1 MSCTRET
8 VILSTES
15 NLSLLFANCSMCSEP
30 ALVSHLMGQ
39 LMKIYNVARSV
50 PISRLAFGGTSS
62 LTSKLLSL
70 ANQSLLKGCGLHL
83 QGRITTESLDSK
95 PCCFEVTAEKILSFG
110 RTQLQQIFGEN
121 NSTSSNECE
130 ILRICK
136 SALSLPLSN
145 CFSDTSTGCNSIG
158 ICENGDSISRVLWHA
173 AEERWKDATD
183 MLSDYTPDKI
193 LHTVVELAQDRVNE
207 LITNNCLVSQ
217 LSEAGDFLMS
227 TTQCLKTE
235 AEVFSQLLNETQ
247 EHALAGMTELWN
259 VMNEYG
265 HLACDG
271 MELFSQYIWNTLP
284 EFYEPALLDVNL
296 FNMDDEDFFFVAEE
310 PMLRRRR
317 SMLYIGSR

>member
-1 MSCTRET
+1 MKGLKNKIVRPRKNIKKQSYIPKPLLCI
-8 VILSTES
+8 VIEP
-15 NLSLLFANCSMCSEP
+15 NC
-30 ALVSHLMGQ
+30 
-39 LMKIYNVARSV
+39 NVFV
-50 PISRLAFGGTSS
+50 
-62 LTSKLLSL
+62 
-70 ANQSLLKGCGLHL
+70 L
-83 QGRITTESLDSK
+83 Q
-95 PCCFEVTAEKILSFG
+95 
-110 RTQLQQIFGEN
+110 
-121 NSTSSNECE
+121 
-130 ILRICK
+130 
-136 SALSLPLSN
+136 
-145 CFSDTSTGCNSIG
+145 
-158 ICENGDSISRVLWHA
+158 
-173 AEERWKDATD
+173 
-183 MLSDYTPDKI
+183 
-193 LHTVVELAQDRVNE
+193 LAQDRVNE

-296 FNMDDEDFFFVAEE
+296 FNIDDEDFFFVAEE
-310 PMLRRRR
+310 PMPRRRR